1 MSGLSLSKAGRLRQ
15 RCRTRLADVEIPRPW
30 NLQEF
35 CQRLGRQRGREITLR
50 PVPALAGTLE
60 ITGAWMAC
68 EGYDVV
74 YYHPQTTPWHREQ
87 IVLHE
92 CAHMLS
98 GHVPSVHTMN
108 GVIAECFS
116 EHWDTGK
123 VAQILLRSRYDTPI
137 EQEAEV
143 LAGLIDNLADRQ
155 PGSPMSLPETGLGVD
170 RSAYEVDEALQRF
183 AAAFT
188 AAR

>member
-1 MSGLSLSKAGRLRQ
+1 MSVLSVSRSGRLRQ
-15 RCRTRLADVEIPRPW
+15 RCRTRLAEVEIPRPW
-30 NLQEF
+30 DLQEF
-35 CQRLGRQRGREITLR
+35 CRRLGHQRGRDLILR

-60 ITGAWMAC
+60 ITGAWLAY
-68 EGYDVV
+68 EDYDVIF
-74 YYHPQTTPWHREQ
+74 YHPQTTPWHREQ

-98 GHVPSVHTMN
+98 GHVPSMHTMG

-123 VAQILLRSRYDTPI
+123 IAQILLRSRYDTPM

-143 LAGLIDNLADRQ
+143 LAGLIENIAERG
-155 PGSPMSLPETGLGVD
+155 PGLPTVLPDTIG
-170 RSAYEVDEALQRF
+170 SAGRAPHEVDEALQRF
-183 AAAFT
+183 AAAFA